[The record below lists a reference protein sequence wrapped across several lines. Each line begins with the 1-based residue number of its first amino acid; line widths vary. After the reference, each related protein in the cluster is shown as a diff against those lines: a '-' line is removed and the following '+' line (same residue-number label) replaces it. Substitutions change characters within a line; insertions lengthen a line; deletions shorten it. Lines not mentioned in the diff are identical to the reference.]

1 MQTHPTPWTSRL
13 FHSRFPSGYGSQAS
27 RKGLIVCVFYNERE
41 EMSWHSVF
49 YGPGAGIEL
58 KSVDAHLTIQEVY
71 KGIDFDEPLV
81 GE

>member
-1 MQTHPTPWTSRL
+1 
-13 FHSRFPSGYGSQAS
+13 
-27 RKGLIVCVFYNERE
+27 
-41 EMSWHSVF
+41 MSWHSVF